1 MHRPVLP
8 KFEDLMIFS
17 FSKGRIFARTNNQTR
32 LIGFACSRTSEQNL
46 ARICPGLDL
55 IPDWIVRR
63 VQVVRINV
71 EYVITND
78 CKSTHRLITWKSKSQ
93 VISPWCTLM
102 VQIFACIKFSAQEKK
117 FWHLLIFSLQRQ
129 VSILS
134 VLMFAEFSFTFF
146 HFFLKVKVSYL

>member
-32 LIGFACSRTSEQNL
+32 LIGFACPRTSEQNL

-78 CKSTHRLITWKSKSQ
+78 CKSTHRLIT
-93 VISPWCTLM
+93 
-102 VQIFACIKFSAQEKK
+102 
-117 FWHLLIFSLQRQ
+117 
-129 VSILS
+129 
-134 VLMFAEFSFTFF
+134 
-146 HFFLKVKVSYL
+146 